1 MALGTSYQV
10 LLLRSLQLYQAQGKT
25 GEGAVGWPSLAGQE
39 SSGHSGSLRRKQNGD
54 GNRLLLPPPESCG
67 QPSQAAQRP
76 SLCLPQPATRLAQGF
91 EFPGGGG
98 VQSPLNL

>member
-1 MALGTSYQV
+1 MAFSLLSHQA
-10 LLLRSLQLYQAQGKT
+10 LLLKSLQLYPRPRERGYGWAGRAWLGK
-25 GEGAVGWPSLAGQE
+25 
-39 SSGHSGSLRRKQNGD
+39 SSGHSGSLRRKQNAD

-98 VQSPLNL
+98 VSSHH